1 MDSWSTGPDCT
12 VCRILVL
19 ATSHCSTSSLTRP
32 GRKVWIFPRRRQ
44 EAGGRRRTSLADCV
58 PLYGEWVCRMRQG
71 MERLERKLAGKAFDN
86 PTVTGQDWSCSSLSL
101 ATEA

>member
-1 MDSWSTGPDCT
+1 MQEIGSGDLTLLHIIPHQTGPEGLD
-12 VCRILVL
+12 I
-19 ATSHCSTSSLTRP
+19 S
-32 GRKVWIFPRRRQ
+32 Q
-44 EAGGRRRTSLADCV
+44 EEAGGRRRTSLAECV